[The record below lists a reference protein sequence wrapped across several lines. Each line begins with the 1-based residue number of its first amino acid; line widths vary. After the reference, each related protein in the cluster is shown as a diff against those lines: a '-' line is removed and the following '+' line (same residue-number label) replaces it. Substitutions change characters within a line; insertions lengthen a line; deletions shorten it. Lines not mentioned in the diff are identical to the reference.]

1 VYICRLKVL
10 DPPRTRPVG
19 KIGGREE
26 KELGF
31 YRPTVQVLSQTSHP
45 EDFMVETYR
54 YMLYSCCL
62 LFSLSLPLPVEAL
75 ALDLTDF
82 LFINEAMFD

>member
-1 VYICRLKVL
+1 
-10 DPPRTRPVG
+10 
-19 KIGGREE
+19 
-26 KELGF
+26 
-31 YRPTVQVLSQTSHP
+31 
-45 EDFMVETYR
+45 MVEAHR

-62 LFSLSLPLPVEAL
+62 SHSLSLPLTVEAL